1 MKKIKKKENKFDKLL
16 DIPKEITTNIPK
28 IIINGFEEILIEN
41 YKGILEYEENLVKIA
56 SYVGIININGID
68 LKLNQMKDDTVS
80 IFGQIDSITMEKD
93 IDN

>member
-1 MKKIKKKENKFDKLL
+1 MRKVKKKENKFDKLL

>member
-1 MKKIKKKENKFDKLL
+1 MRKVKKKENKFDKLL
-16 DIPKEITTNIPK
+16 DIQKEITTNIPK

>member
-1 MKKIKKKENKFDKLL
+1 ML

>member
-1 MKKIKKKENKFDKLL
+1 MRKIKKKENKFDKLL